1 MKIEQVRATMSHPA
15 FCGLS
20 HQHLGELVA
29 ELAPRWVA
37 RCESVRHGRREDD
50 RRREAGAGPKYE
62 LVFTDRLLV
71 TLVHLR
77 TGLTHE
83 ASGVLYEVGSPTI
96 GQAILEVRPLLVDRG
111 FAVPDRPGIRLRT
124 LEDVFAY
131 AASEDVT
138 PWIDGMET
146 QVRRPHA
153 GRPGRRSGGWTSRRR
168 RTAGRGLQRGAR
180 ASRWAAAAASSA
192 TAKGRWSEATDGCSD
207 FCRASVPGG
216 ESQPME
222 PVCADLSCAFPTVG
236 GTGD

>member
-1 MKIEQVRATMSHPA
+1 MSHPA

-37 RCESVRHGRREDD
+37 RCESGRHGRREDD

-153 GRPGRRSGGWTSRRR
+153 GRPGRRSGGLDVSAQAHGRARVAARRQGLPLGR
-168 RTAGRGLQRGAR
+168 SRGLLGDGEGALERGDGRVFRFLPCLR
-180 ASRWAAAAASSA
+180 AGWGIPA
-192 TAKGRWSEATDGCSD
+192 DG
-207 FCRASVPGG
+207 A
-216 ESQPME
+216 
-222 PVCADLSCAFPTVG
+222 
-236 GTGD
+236 